1 MAPKDC
7 FVYDHILRWERRTD
21 GGLENVSIGSLQFL
35 VFGAAALAEG
45 FAEGLR
51 KDRLA
56 KSQFGAQVPF
66 LAILRNRF

>member
-7 FVYDHILRWERRTD
+7 FVYDHILRWEQRTD

-56 KSQFGAQVPF
+56 KS
-66 LAILRNRF
+66 

>member
-45 FAEGLR
+45 LR
-51 KDRLA
+51 KDLLA
-56 KSQFGAQVPF
+56 KIQFGAQVHF
-66 LAILRNRF
+66 LAIFRNRF

>member
-21 GGLENVSIGSLQFL
+21 GGRENVSIGSLQFL
-35 VFGAAALAEG
+35 FFGAAALAEG

-66 LAILRNRF
+66 LTIFRNRF

>member
-7 FVYDHILRWERRTD
+7 FVFDYILRWERRTD

-45 FAEGLR
+45 CAEGLR

-66 LAILRNRF
+66 LGIFRNRF